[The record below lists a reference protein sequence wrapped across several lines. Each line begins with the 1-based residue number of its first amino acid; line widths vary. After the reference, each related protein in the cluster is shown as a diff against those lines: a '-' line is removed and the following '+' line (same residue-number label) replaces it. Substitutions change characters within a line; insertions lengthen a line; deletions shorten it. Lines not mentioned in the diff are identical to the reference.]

1 MPFLKL
7 PLRCDQFCS
16 VILINLGNL
25 GIFYGKLS
33 IKLRNPVVEVGSE
46 SVDLRGVGL
55 VTLGT
60 VIFVLASELVCLVG
74 VGNSLFTEL
83 LNILLLPLT
92 MLLVQI
98 VYRSNVLLVLLKSLL
113 VLPVDRVLQALDF

>member
-7 PLRCDQFCS
+7 PLRCNQFCS
-16 VILINLGNL
+16 VILVGLGNL
-25 GIFYGKLS
+25 GVFHRKLG

-60 VIFVLASELVCLVG
+60 VVFVLVSELVCLVG

-83 LNILLLPLT
+83 LNIL
-92 MLLVQI
+92 
-98 VYRSNVLLVLLKSLL
+98 
-113 VLPVDRVLQALDF
+113 

>member
-1 MPFLKL
+1 M
-7 PLRCDQFCS
+7 
-16 VILINLGNL
+16 
-25 GIFYGKLS
+25 
-33 IKLRNPVVEVGSE
+33 RNPVVEVGSE

-60 VIFVLASELVCLVG
+60 VIFVLASELACLVG

>member
-1 MPFLKL
+1 MILVLVSVLAVFGSQLGVE
-7 PLRCDQFCS
+7 LRDPII
-16 VILINLGNL
+16 V
-25 GIFYGKLS
+25 
-33 IKLRNPVVEVGSE
+33 VGSE

-83 LNILLLPLT
+83 LNILLLALT

>member
-1 MPFLKL
+1 M
-7 PLRCDQFCS
+7 
-16 VILINLGNL
+16 
-25 GIFYGKLS
+25 
-33 IKLRNPVVEVGSE
+33 RNPVVEVGSE

-83 LNILLLPLT
+83 LNILLLALT

-98 VYRSNVLLVLLKSLL
+98 VYRSNVLFVLLKSLL